1 MIDLDKEACVLCQYN
16 VPVLNNFLDTTFD
29 SLVRKCTIDQLYDE
43 MEKAIKINKSL
54 LVSQGIQTPEIT
66 ALQLKIHFTEHQLVL
81 SHNLASDAN
90 DIRRMQQKLLSKEL
104 SSADIKLYM
113 QLSTKKMALISRLD
127 KIQSRTAKLKPYS
140 FD

>member
-1 MIDLDKEACVLCQYN
+1 M
-16 VPVLNNFLDTTFD
+16 TTLGETHNIGTT
-29 SLVRKCTIDQLYDE
+29 S
-43 MEKAIKINKSL
+43 M
-54 LVSQGIQTPEIT
+54 GIQTPEIT

-140 FD
+140 FE

>member
-66 ALQLKIHFTEHQLVL
+66 ALQLKIHFTELCVNQQPEVNCFFLIVLLV
-81 SHNLASDAN
+81 
-90 DIRRMQQKLLSKEL
+90 
-104 SSADIKLYM
+104 
-113 QLSTKKMALISRLD
+113 
-127 KIQSRTAKLKPYS
+127 
-140 FD
+140 